1 MLIFSQRAHAFGTLR
16 RWRKPHQRKL
26 IVCAFGLRAA
36 LYRVPE
42 RMLTA
47 ACGSG
52 AYADADLEPQA
63 ADAIVRPRPRSVLI
77 MPARPQAAEP
87 TLDERFGA
95 YEVHWAFVRKAP
107 PAALFGPLVP
117 RQYADVID
125 IRDYQPQCVSL
136 CTGVAM
142 AVGVAQC
149 YPSLRP
155 AFSSLHDCTI
165 RLGVD
170 QVSPHR
176 AWRTIARLRHDS
188 GRGARARISAA
199 GRGPVRTFAFT
210 PEALQ
215 CRQ

>member
-1 MLIFSQRAHAFGTLR
+1 
-16 RWRKPHQRKL
+16 
-26 IVCAFGLRAA
+26 
-36 LYRVPE
+36 
-42 RMLTA
+42 MLTA

-107 PAALFGPLVP
+107 PSALFGPLVP
-117 RQYADVID
+117 RQYADAID
-125 IRDYQPQCVSL
+125 IRDYQPQCASL

-149 YPSLRP
+149 YPSLCPRSLFVS
-155 AFSSLHDCTI
+155 ARLHDSAWCGLRYHLTE
-165 RLGVD
+165 LGAPSHDFVMI
-170 QVSPHR
+170 P
-176 AWRTIARLRHDS
+176 AAARGLEFLPLVED
-188 GRGARARISAA
+188 
-199 GRGPVRTFAFT
+199 P
-210 PEALQ
+210 
-215 CRQ
+215 